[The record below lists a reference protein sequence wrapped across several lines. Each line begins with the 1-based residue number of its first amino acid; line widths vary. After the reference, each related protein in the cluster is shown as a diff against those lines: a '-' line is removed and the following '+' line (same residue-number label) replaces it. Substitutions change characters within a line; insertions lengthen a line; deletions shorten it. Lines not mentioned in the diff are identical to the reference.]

1 MAHKLHIL
9 ALEPDQACGRRL
21 REMVANRLGADVVVV
36 PNAEAAIARLS
47 SRFPDAILTST
58 LLPPQQEALLHA
70 HLRQLDDRSAV
81 PVLMVPPV
89 SDLSDGVTPRK
100 GLFSLARRTR
110 TSPMLYDAAAITARI
125 EDAIAES
132 RRQQSERVPDQGDA
146 VITIERS
153 LETIVKP
160 TAGANVRQFRAPRCA
175 PDEVGWLSGARTS
188 FGLPLRIVN
197 ISGSGML
204 IEASDKISSGSAT
217 EIQLYGPDRTIVVPS
232 RVVRAEVAGVNT
244 RGVKYHMAAVFN
256 EKLDLVRAAAG
267 AESPASPRA
276 LADLLSRVSSQMEH
290 GLDAESVR
298 AAFEEGL
305 RRLVPAREI
314 KLRDVPAIAAE
325 GESVYFK
332 VPSTGGSP
340 AILQVTFE
348 PDYEPVSREFKLLKA
363 SATAAAIILMYQEP

>member
-1 MAHKLHIL
+1 MTQKLHIL
-9 ALEPDQACGRRL
+9 ALEPDPACGRRL
-21 REMVANRLGADVVVV
+21 REMVASRIGAYVLVV
-36 PNAEAAIARLS
+36 PNVDAAIARLA
-47 SRFPDAILTST
+47 SRIPDAILTST
-58 LLPPQQEALLHA
+58 LLPPQQEATLHA
-70 HLRQLDDRSAV
+70 HLRQLDERAAV

-89 SDLSDGVTPRK
+89 GDPTDCVTPRK
-100 GLFSLARRTR
+100 GLFSLARRTQ
-110 TSPMLYDAAAITARI
+110 TSPMLYDPAAITVRI

-132 RRQQSERVPDQGDA
+132 RRRQSERVPDHGDS
-146 VITIERS
+146 VITIERA

-160 TAGANVRQFRAPRCA
+160 VVGANVRQFRAPRSA

-188 FGLPLRIVN
+188 FGLPLRILN

-204 IEASDKISSGSAT
+204 IEASDKISSGSTT

-232 RVVRAEVAGVNT
+232 RVVRAEVAAVNT
-244 RGVKYHMAAVFN
+244 RGVKYHMAAAFN
-256 EKLDLVRAAAG
+256 EKIDLVRAAA
-267 AESPASPRA
+267 APESPASPRA
-276 LADLLSRVSSQMEH
+276 LADLLSRVSSQIEH
-290 GLDAESVR
+290 GHDAASVR

-314 KLRDVPAIAAE
+314 KLRDVPAIAAD

-332 VPSTGGSP
+332 VPATGGSP

-363 SATAAAIILMYQEP
+363 SATAAAIVLMYQEQ